1 MMFSFTRS
9 PALAL
14 LLAFVISA
22 SGTTHAAPAP
32 WLPRAAFPASHLA
45 ALKAKRLTAN
55 PAVSSR
61 WLPATFTVG
70 DASRLAAF
78 RALVARVKL
87 DSTRHWQVRDGR
99 LRVSYDLMQD
109 LSQHLSGGALAT
121 GGGRL
126 GDRMAEVLAR
136 SGLSLQPSGSAH
148 ADYLPDDEWL
158 LGSPQWA
165 LHNTGAVIAERPGK
179 VGVDMGIEKVWDKF
193 SGADSLVVAV
203 VDAGFDFNHPDL
215 KGRNW
220 INKAEAAGKPGI
232 DDDANGYV
240 DDSLGWDFVENDNL
254 PQDRHGHGTFVS
266 SVIAANFDNRI
277 GVAGVLAH
285 GRIMPVRVLDASGH
299 GDQADIA
306 KGILYAVRNGAKAIN
321 FSIGGDGD
329 NLAMRSAFQAARDAG
344 VPIIVAAG
352 NDGIDLNQ
360 TPAYPAAYG
369 YENMLV
375 TAAHDHAGLLCSFS
389 NFGKTVA
396 NLAAPG
402 ELVLVCGVPTPI
414 QKWEDLFESDT
425 TAWDTSAGN
434 WAYTKVNPLEGK
446 QSLAWKAG
454 NNATATLRDT
464 LDLTGI
470 QGAYLVFRVQ
480 YQGARTSDAFI
491 VSGKKVGASTWTD
504 IAILGGTID
513 SLAIQSFGLQE
524 LDGAKVQLRVR
535 TALLSSQSPIGR
547 VLKLDD
553 FHVMVPNP
561 NPPPE
566 PVYTVAG
573 GTSLAA
579 PHVTAYVALQR
590 LACDRM
596 GLAWTKARALTG
608 IDSESAFTGKM
619 SSNGR
624 LNAYKGLQFYLS
636 TLPDLRV
643 EDSSVVAWKT
653 GNKLEYSISV
663 SPAPAQNYSLSLDG
677 LPEGVQLDGAGKL
690 LWTPATAQAGSYSMR
705 ITATG
710 PSFLRKHF
718 AFKIEKSDPIPVA
731 IAYAVPAGAT
741 WSWAGRS
748 FRLPPELGTG
758 RHRVE
763 FHAID
768 AAGKSQFLKRVWMD
782 APARG
787 AAPSVGYGTTAGF
800 RQGRITVDG
809 IPLVSPQ

>member
-1 MMFSFTRS
+1 MRL
-9 PALAL
+9 PAGAL
-14 LLAFVISA
+14 LAVFAAAMSLTGMPS
-22 SGTTHAAPAP
+22 AAPAP
-32 WLPRAAFPASHLA
+32 WLPRAAFPASNHA
-45 ALKAKRLTAN
+45 DQKAKRLAAN

-61 WLPATFTVG
+61 WLPAAFAVG
-70 DASRLAAF
+70 DPSRLAAF
-78 RALVARVKL
+78 RALVARVKM
-87 DSTRHWQVRDGR
+87 DSTRHWRIKDGR
-99 LRVSYDLMQD
+99 LRISYDLMQE
-109 LSQHLSGGALAT
+109 LSQELSGGALAT
-121 GGGRL
+121 AGGRL
-126 GDRMAEVLAR
+126 GDRLAEVLAR
-136 SGLSLQPSGSAH
+136 SGLALQPSGSAH

-165 LHNTGAVIAERPGK
+165 LHNTGATIAERPGK
-179 VGVDMGIEKVWDKF
+179 AGVDMGIEKVWDKF

-232 DDDANGYV
+232 DDDGNGYV

-254 PQDRHGHGTFVS
+254 PQDRHGHGTYVS

-277 GVAGVLAH
+277 GVAGVLAQ

-299 GDQADIA
+299 GEQADIA

-329 NLAMRSAFQAARDAG
+329 NQAMRTAFQAARDAG

-360 TPAYPAAYG
+360 TPAYPASYG

-389 NFGKTVA
+389 NYGRTVA
-396 NLAAPG
+396 QLAAPG
-402 ELVLVCGVPTPI
+402 ELVLVCGVPPPA
-414 QKWEDLFESDT
+414 QKWEDLFEADT
-425 TAWDTSAGN
+425 SAWDTSAGN

-454 NNATATLRDT
+454 NNATATLKDT

-470 QGAYLVFRVQ
+470 NGAVLIFRVQ
-480 YQGARTSDAFI
+480 FKGARTSDAFI
-491 VSGKKVGASTWTD
+491 VSGNKVGTSTWTD
-504 IAILGGTID
+504 IAVLGGTID
-513 SLAIQSFGLQE
+513 SLAIQSFGLQD
-524 LDGAKVQLRVR
+524 LDGAKVRLRVR
-535 TALLSSQSPIGR
+535 TSLLSSQSSAGR

-553 FHVMVPNP
+553 FHVMVPDP
-561 NPPPE
+561 KPPAE
-566 PVYTVAG
+566 PVYLVAA

-596 GLAWTKARALTG
+596 GLAWTKARAMSGVDT
-608 IDSESAFTGKM
+608 EAAFTGKM
-619 SSNGR
+619 SGNGR

-636 TLPDLRV
+636 TLPGLRV

-653 GNKLEYSISV
+653 GSKLEYSVSV
-663 SPAPAQNYSLSLDG
+663 SPAQAQNYALSLDG
-677 LPEGVQLDGAGKL
+677 LPDGVQLDGGGKL
-690 LWTPATAQAGSYSMR
+690 LWTPVAAQAGSYSMR

-710 PSFLRKHF
+710 PTTLRKRI
-718 AFKIEKSDPIPVA
+718 AFKIDKTDPIPVA
-731 IAYAVPAGAT
+731 IASPGPARAA

-748 FRLPPELGTG
+748 FRLPGELGSG
-758 RHRVE
+758 MHRVE
-763 FHAID
+763 FLAID
-768 AAGKSQFLKRVWMD
+768 ASGKSQLLKRLWID
-782 APARG
+782 SPARSP
-787 AAPSVGYGTTAGF
+787 APSVAYGAVSGF
-800 RQGRITVDG
+800 RYGRITVDG
-809 IPLVSPQ
+809 IPLESAP